1 MVESVRVPILASWE
15 RCQTA
20 GLDPERFEVPYTD
33 DIDPAGALIRAAGPV
48 LDRLAGTLS
57 GSRTAVLL
65 TDERGLVLDRR
76 AAEPPLLPALDR
88 IRLAPGF
95 SYHELDAGT
104 NGIGT
109 ALAAR
114 QPVRVA
120 GEEHFSTALR
130 GFTCYGVPVR
140 HPLSG
145 RVEGVLDLTSLCGD
159 AHPLMAELAR
169 GCALA
174 IEQRLLEECG
184 ERERALLHSYLA
196 AEHRM
201 PAPPS
206 LRLDDAGRIQSVGP
220 PSGLTDREESALA
233 ETAAGLIAAGRHEA
247 LELPL
252 SRGRTAHLLCRP
264 LAGGAVVEVSVPE
277 GGAPSGVAPGEPAR
291 RPLLVGEPGVG
302 RLAVAARRRLELLS
316 DAALRIGTTLDVV
329 RTAREIVEAAVPRFA
344 DHATVDLFDPVLHGA
359 APRDAG
365 THLRRV
371 AASDADPFAAP
382 GPEHC
387 AGFPAR
393 DGVPPPA
400 HGPHA
405 RGEPIRLVPDSPQAR
420 ALGSATAVRD
430 TAPGPDG
437 EPRAVIAVPLRARDT
452 LLGVATFQRAARTD
466 PFADDDLTLARDLA
480 ARAAVCIDNAR
491 LFTREHHLA
500 LELQRS
506 LLPRGVPDQHA
517 VDVAHRYLPAAQGRV
532 GGDWFDVI
540 PLSGARVALVVG
552 DVVGHGIHAAA
563 AMGRLR
569 TAVHNFSALDL
580 PPDELLGRLD
590 DLVVRLDDESG
601 SGPGMAGA
609 TCLYAVYDPVARR
622 CQLARAGHPPPAL
635 LGPDGTV
642 RFPELPAGP
651 PLGLGG
657 LPFETAEFPVPEGSG
672 LVLYT
677 DGLIEGRHLDP
688 DTGMRRLGRALA
700 AVPPGRPAE
709 EVCAAVE
716 SALRPGPSA
725 DDVVLLVARTRALD
739 DGQVAC
745 WDVPGDPAAVA
756 ALRSAITRRLNAW
769 GLDELTFTTELIASE
784 LITNAIRHGAGPVQ
798 ARLLRDRAL
807 VFEVADASGTSPRLR
822 RAATTDEGGRG
833 IFLVAQLCRRWGTR
847 YTDQGKVI
855 WTEQQLPA

>member
-33 DIDPAGALIRAAGPV
+33 DVDPAGALVRAARPV
-48 LDRLAGTLS
+48 LDRLAATLS
-57 GSRTAVLL
+57 GTRTAVLL
-65 TDERGLVLDRR
+65 TDDRGLVIDRR

-88 IRLAPGF
+88 VRLAPGF

-114 QPVRVA
+114 QPVRVS
-120 GEEHFSTALR
+120 GEEHFSAALR
-130 GFTCYGVPVR
+130 GFTCFGVPVR
-140 HPLSG
+140 HPASG
-145 RVEGVLDLTSLCGD
+145 RVEGVLDLTSLYGE

-174 IEQRLLEECG
+174 IEQRLLEECA
-184 ERERALLHSYLA
+184 ERERALLQRYLTT
-196 AEHRM
+196 EHRGV
-201 PAPPS
+201 AAGS
-206 LRLDDAGRIQSVGP
+206 LRLDGAGRVQSVGP
-220 PSGLTDREESALA
+220 PAGLTDGDESALT
-233 ETAAGLIAAGRHEA
+233 ETAAGLIAAGRQEA

-252 SRGRTAHLLCRP
+252 SHGRTAHLLCRP

-277 GGAPSGVAPGEPAR
+277 DAGSRGAPGGAAR

-344 DHATVDLFDPVLHGA
+344 DHATVDLYCPVLHGT
-359 APRDAG
+359 APGGPGAE
-365 THLRRV
+365 LCRV
-371 AASDADPFAAP
+371 AASGAAP
-382 GPEHC
+382 SGACGPY
-387 AGFPAR
+387 
-393 DGVPPPA
+393 
-400 HGPHA
+400 A
-405 RGEPIRLVPDSPQAR
+405 RGEPIPLHPDSPQAR
-420 ALGSATAVRD
+420 ALCGSTAVRD
-430 TAPGPDG
+430 TSPGPDG

-452 LLGVATFQRAARTD
+452 LLGVATFQRAARSE

-506 LLPRGVPDQHA
+506 LLPHGVPEQHA
-517 VDVAHRYLPAAQGRV
+517 VDVAHRYLPAARGRV

-569 TAVHNFSALDL
+569 TAVHNFSTLDL

-601 SGPGMAGA
+601 TGPGLAGA

-635 LGPDGTV
+635 LAPDGRV
-642 RFPELPAGP
+642 RFPDLPAGP

-657 LPFETAEFPVPEGSG
+657 VPFEAADFAVPEGSG

-700 AVPPGRPAE
+700 VVPQGCPPE
-709 EVCAAVE
+709 EVCAALE
-716 SALRPGPSA
+716 DSLRPAPSA
-725 DDVVLLVARTRALD
+725 DDVVLLVARTRSLD
-739 DGQVAC
+739 ERQVAC
-745 WDVPGDPAAVA
+745 WDVPDDPAAVS
-756 ALRSAITRRLNAW
+756 ALRSAITRRLRAW
-769 GLDELTFTTELIASE
+769 GLDELSFTTELIASE

-847 YTDQGKVI
+847 YTERGKVI

>member
-20 GLDPERFEVPYTD
+20 GLDPERLEVPYTD
-33 DIDPAGALIRAAGPV
+33 DVDPTGALVRAAGPV

-57 GSRTAVLL
+57 GTRTAVLL
-65 TDERGLVLDRR
+65 TDDRGLVIDRR

-88 IRLAPGF
+88 VRLAPGF

-114 QPVRVA
+114 HPVRVS
-120 GEEHFSTALR
+120 GEEHFSAALR
-130 GFTCYGVPVR
+130 GFTCFGVPVR

-145 RVEGVLDLTSLCGD
+145 RVEGVLDLTSLYGD

-184 ERERALLHSYLA
+184 ERERALLQGYLT
-196 AEHRM
+196 AEHRGAAA
-201 PAPPS
+201 AP
-206 LRLDDAGRIQSVGP
+206 LRLDGVGHIPGVGP
-220 PSGLTDREESALA
+220 PAGLTDGDESVLA
-233 ETAAGLIAAGRHEA
+233 ETAAGLIAAGRREA

-252 SRGRTAHLLCRP
+252 SHGRTAHLLCRP
-264 LAGGAVVEVSVPE
+264 LAGGAVVEVSVPGDAGARGNAP
-277 GGAPSGVAPGEPAR
+277 GGAAS

-316 DAALRIGTTLDVV
+316 DAALRIGTTLDVA

-344 DHATVDLFDPVLHGA
+344 DHATVDLYCPVLDGTAPGA
-359 APRDAG
+359 PGAPGAE
-365 THLRRV
+365 LRRV
-371 AASDADPFAAP
+371 ATDGAAR
-382 GPEHC
+382 G
-387 AGFPAR
+387 
-393 DGVPPPA
+393 
-400 HGPHA
+400 HGPYA
-405 RGEPIRLVPDSPQAR
+405 RGEPIRLAPDSPQAR
-420 ALGSATAVRD
+420 ALYGGSAVRD
-430 TAPGPDG
+430 TTPGPDG
-437 EPRAVIAVPLRARDT
+437 EPSAVLAVPLRARDT
-452 LLGVATFQRAARTD
+452 LLGVATFQRAARTE
-466 PFADDDLTLARDLA
+466 PFAEDDLTLARDLA

-506 LLPRGVPDQHA
+506 LLPHGVPEQHA
-517 VDVAHRYLPAAQGRV
+517 VDVAHRYLPAARGRV

-601 SGPGMAGA
+601 AGPGLAGA

-635 LGPDGTV
+635 LAPDGEV
-642 RFPELPAGP
+642 RFPDLPAGP

-657 LPFETAEFPVPEGSG
+657 LPFESAEFAVPEGSG

-688 DTGMRRLGRALA
+688 DTGMRRLGRALT
-700 AVPPGRPAE
+700 AVPRGCPPE
-709 EVCAAVE
+709 EVCAALE
-716 SALRPGPSA
+716 AALRPAPSA
-725 DDVVLLVARTRALD
+725 DDVVLLVARTRSLD
-739 DGQVAC
+739 ERQVAC
-745 WDVPGDPAAVA
+745 WDVPDDPAAVS
-756 ALRSAITRRLNAW
+756 ALRSAITRRLRAW
-769 GLDELTFTTELIASE
+769 GLDELSFTTELIASE

-847 YTDQGKVI
+847 YTERGKVI

>member
-15 RCQTA
+15 RCRSA
-20 GLDPERFEVPYTD
+20 GLDPERFDVPYSD
-33 DIDPAGALIRAAGPV
+33 DLDPTGALVRAAAPV

-57 GSRTAVLL
+57 GTRTAVLL
-65 TDERGLVLDRR
+65 TDDRGLVIDRR

-88 IRLAPGF
+88 VRLAPGF

-114 QPVRVA
+114 QPVRVC
-120 GEEHFSTALR
+120 GEEHFSAALR
-130 GFTCYGVPVR
+130 GFSCFGVPVR
-140 HPLSG
+140 HPVSG
-145 RVEGVLDLTSLCGD
+145 RVEGVLDLTSLSGD

-184 ERERALLHSYLA
+184 ERERALLHDYLN
-196 AEHRM
+196 AEHRG
-201 PAPPS
+201 AGS
-206 LRLDDAGRIQSVGP
+206 TALRLDGAGRVQGVGP
-220 PSGLTDREESALA
+220 PAGLTDGDESALA
-233 ETAAGLIAAGRHEA
+233 ETAAGLIAAGRREA

-264 LAGGAVVEVSVPE
+264 VAGGAVVEVSVP
-277 GGAPSGVAPGEPAR
+277 GDAGAPGAAPAGS

-316 DAALRIGTTLDVV
+316 DAALRIGTTLDVA
-329 RTAREIVEAAVPRFA
+329 RTAREIVEATVPRFA
-344 DHATVDLFDPVLHGA
+344 DHATVDLFRPVLHGT
-359 APRDAG
+359 APGDTGAE
-365 THLRRV
+365 LRRV
-371 AASDADPFAAP
+371 ADGGAAP
-382 GPEHC
+382 AGAYGPY
-387 AGFPAR
+387 
-393 DGVPPPA
+393 
-400 HGPHA
+400 A
-405 RGEPIRLVPDSPQAR
+405 RGEPIRLVPGSPQAR
-420 ALGSATAVRD
+420 ALCAGSAVRD
-430 TAPGPDG
+430 TSPGPDG

-452 LLGVATFQRAARTD
+452 LLGVATFQRAARTE

-480 ARAAVCIDNAR
+480 ARAAVCIDNAM

-506 LLPRGVPDQHA
+506 LLPRGVAEQHA
-517 VDVAHRYLPAAQGRV
+517 VDVAHRYRPAARGRV

-569 TAVHNFSALDL
+569 TAVHNFSTLDL

-601 SGPGMAGA
+601 TGPGLAGA

-635 LGPDGTV
+635 LAPDGGV
-642 RFPELPAGP
+642 RFPDLPAGP

-657 LPFETAEFPVPEGSG
+657 LPFETAEFAVPEGSG

-700 AVPPGRPAE
+700 AVPRGCPPE

-716 SALRPGPSA
+716 AALRPVPSA
-725 DDVVLLVARTRALD
+725 DDVVLLVARTRSLD
-739 DGQVAC
+739 ERQVAC
-745 WDVPGDPAAVA
+745 WDVPGDPAAVS
-756 ALRSAITRRLNAW
+756 ALRSAITGRLRTW
-769 GLDELTFTTELIASE
+769 GLDELAFTTELIASE
-784 LITNAIRHGAGPVQ
+784 LITNAIRHGAGPVR
-798 ARLLRDRAL
+798 ATLLRDRAL

-847 YTDQGKVI
+847 YTDRGKVI

>member
-1 MVESVRVPILASWE
+1 MAESVRVPILASWE

-20 GLDPERFEVPYTD
+20 GLDPERFDVPYTD
-33 DIDPAGALIRAAGPV
+33 DVDPAGALVRAAGPV

-65 TDERGLVLDRR
+65 TDDRGLVLDRR

-88 IRLAPGF
+88 VGLARGF

-114 QPVRVA
+114 QPVRVS
-120 GEEHFSTALR
+120 GQEHFSAVLR
-130 GFTCYGVPVR
+130 DFTCFGVPVR
-140 HPLSG
+140 HPVSG
-145 RVEGVLDLTSLCGD
+145 RVEGVLDLTSLYGD

-184 ERERALLHSYLA
+184 ERERALLHSWLTT
-196 AEHRM
+196 EHR
-201 PAPPS
+201 PAGPPS
-206 LRLDDAGRIQSVGP
+206 LRLDGAGRIQSVGP
-220 PSGLTDREESALA
+220 PAGLTGRDESALA

-252 SRGRTAHLLCRP
+252 SHGRTAHLLCRP

-277 GGAPSGVAPGEPAR
+277 VADAHGVTPGAPRR

-302 RLAVAARRRLELLS
+302 RLAVAARRRLQLLS

-329 RTAREIVEAAVPRFA
+329 RTAFELVEAAVPRFA
-344 DHATVDLFDPVLHGA
+344 DHATVDLLEPVLRGA
-359 APRDAG
+359 APQG
-365 THLRRV
+365 TGAELRRV
-371 AASDADPFAAP
+371 AASGSGP
-382 GPEHC
+382 GPEGC
-387 AGFPAR
+387 ARRPAG
-393 DGVPPPA
+393 DGEPPGA
-400 HGPHA
+400 YDPHA
-405 RGEPIRLVPDSPQAR
+405 RGEPIRLPPDSPQAR
-420 ALGSATAVRD
+420 ALGGTTAVRYA
-430 TAPGPDG
+430 APGPDG
-437 EPRAVIAVPLRARDT
+437 EPHAVIAVPLRARDA
-452 LLGVATFQRAARTD
+452 LLGVATFQRAPRAE

-506 LLPRGVPDQHA
+506 LLPHGVPEQLA
-517 VDVAHRYLPAAQGRV
+517 VDVAHRYLPARGRV

-601 SGPGMAGA
+601 TDSGLAGA

-635 LGPDGTV
+635 LGPDGEV
-642 RFPELPAGP
+642 RFPDLPAGP

-657 LPFETAEFPVPEGSG
+657 LPFETAEFAVPEGSG

-688 DTGMRRLGRALA
+688 DTGMLRLGRALA
-700 AVPPGRPAE
+700 AAPRGCPPE
-709 EVCAAVE
+709 EVCASVE
-716 SALRPGPSA
+716 SALHPVPSA

-739 DGQVAC
+739 DRQVAC
-745 WDVPGDPAAVA
+745 WEVPDDPAAVS
-756 ALRSAITRRLNAW
+756 ALRSAITRRLQAW
-769 GLDELTFTTELIASE
+769 NLDELAFTTELIASE

-807 VFEVADASGTSPRLR
+807 VFEVADASDTSPRLR

-847 YTDQGKVI
+847 YTEQGKVI
-855 WTEQQLPA
+855 WTEQQLPV

>member
-33 DIDPAGALIRAAGPV
+33 DLDPTGALVRAAGPV

-57 GSRTAVLL
+57 GTRTAVLL
-65 TDERGLVLDRR
+65 TDDRGLVIDRR

-88 IRLAPGF
+88 VRLAPGF

-114 QPVRVA
+114 QPVRVS
-120 GEEHFSTALR
+120 GEEHFSAALR

-140 HPLSG
+140 HPVSG
-145 RVEGVLDLTSLCGD
+145 RVEGVLDLTSRYGD

-184 ERERALLHSYLA
+184 ERERALLHGYLT
-196 AEHRM
+196 AEHR
-201 PAPPS
+201 AATAPS
-206 LRLDDAGRIQSVGP
+206 LRLDGAGRFQGVGP
-220 PSGLTDREESALA
+220 PAGLTDGDESALT
-233 ETAAGLIAAGRHEA
+233 ETAAGLIAAGRRET
-247 LELPL
+247 LQLPL
-252 SRGRTAHLLCRP
+252 SQGRTAHLLCRP
-264 LAGGAVVEVSVPE
+264 LAGGAVVEVSVPGDPGSP
-277 GGAPSGVAPGEPAR
+277 GGGTGAAAR
-291 RPLLVGEPGVG
+291 RPLLVGEAGVG
-302 RLAVAARRRLELLS
+302 RIAVAARRRLELLS
-316 DAALRIGTTLDVV
+316 DAALRIGTTLDVS

-344 DHATVDLFDPVLHGA
+344 DHATVDLFCPVLHGT
-359 APRDAG
+359 APVDPGAE
-365 THLRRV
+365 LRRV
-371 AASDADPFAAP
+371 AASGAAP
-382 GPEHC
+382 G
-387 AGFPAR
+387 AAY
-393 DGVPPPA
+393 
-400 HGPHA
+400 GPHA
-405 RGEPIRLVPDSPQAR
+405 RGEPIRLVPGSPQAR
-420 ALGSATAVRD
+420 ALCGGSAVRD
-430 TAPGPDG
+430 TSPGPDG

-452 LLGVATFQRAARTD
+452 LLGVATFQRAARNE

-506 LLPRGVPDQHA
+506 LLPRGVPEQHA
-517 VDVAHRYLPAAQGRV
+517 VDVAHRYLPAARGRV

-590 DLVVRLDDESG
+590 DLVVRLDDENG
-601 SGPGMAGA
+601 TGPGLAGA
-609 TCLYAVYDPVARR
+609 TCLYAVYDPVTRR

-635 LGPDGTV
+635 LAPDGEV
-642 RFPELPAGP
+642 RFLDLPAGP

-657 LPFETAEFPVPEGSG
+657 LPFETAEFAVPEGSG
-672 LVLYT
+672 IVLYT

-700 AVPPGRPAE
+700 AVPRGCPPE
-709 EVCAAVE
+709 EVCAALE
-716 SALRPGPSA
+716 ASLRPAPSA
-725 DDVVLLVARTRALD
+725 DDVVLLVARTRTLD
-739 DGQVAC
+739 ERQVAG
-745 WDVPGDPAAVA
+745 WDVPDDPAAVS
-756 ALRSAITRRLNAW
+756 ALRSAITRRLRAW
-769 GLDELTFTTELIASE
+769 GLEELTFTTELIASE
-784 LITNAIRHGAGPVQ
+784 LITNAIRHGAGPVR
-798 ARLLRDRAL
+798 ATLLRDRAL

-847 YTDQGKVI
+847 YTDHGKVI